1 MIGARIFLHS
11 FLSSSR
17 RRPQRGPFG
26 WIHDVATSLIV
37 RPTFFWRIPKEP
49 KRFWGRENSLNA
61 PPDASLDHSNRAR
74 APKPHY
80 RKLNQQQRG
89 FTLMEMLVVLG
100 IFATISVAVTDI
112 FLLSTKAQ
120 RRVGDA
126 ERTQGDARSALEYLV
141 RTVRTGTIAY
151 DLLPNPLP
159 TPLTSIAVRNNGG
172 MLLQFSLSSDPLACG
187 SSAIP
192 CLLVTEGEAVSVTAP
207 LTSNNVAVNDL
218 RFFLSPQTDPFSF
231 DASAGSYA
239 SDAQPILTVSMTV
252 SPPGKT
258 AQQIVLQTS
267 VTPRQYAR

>member
-1 MIGARIFLHS
+1 
-11 FLSSSR
+11 
-17 RRPQRGPFG
+17 
-26 WIHDVATSLIV
+26 
-37 RPTFFWRIPKEP
+37 
-49 KRFWGRENSLNA
+49 
-61 PPDASLDHSNRAR
+61 
-74 APKPHY
+74 
-80 RKLNQQQRG
+80 
-89 FTLMEMLVVLG
+89 MEILVVLG

-159 TPLTSIAVRNNGG
+159 SPLTSIAVRNGG
-172 MLLQFSLSSDPLACG
+172 GTLLRFSLSSDTAACG
-187 SSAIP
+187 TSAVP
-192 CLLVTEGEAVSVTAP
+192 CLLVTEGEVAPVTAP
-207 LTSNNVAVNDL
+207 LTSSDVAVNDL

-231 DASAGSYA
+231 DAQGGSYA

-252 SPPGKT
+252 FPPGKT
-258 AQQIVLQTS
+258 AQQTVLQTS